1 MRLNLLGRLFE
12 CLFVAVFCFG
22 DIFYSHNFGLI
33 QLVLACLRRYGLSVE
48 CRKLANCLKYC
59 ELNLIRSLLPYKDV
73 RMSYSKKE
81 SENSKRSVPQF
92 HKLMEMPVTA
102 RLVLGECRM
111 DIEEILKLGQG
122 SMLELSTMV
131 NEDLKLY
138 INDAEIAK
146 AKSVMVGEKLG
157 AQIKEISSTEDRLK
171 DLTDLEKRP

>member
-1 MRLNLLGRLFE
+1 MAG
-12 CLFVAVFCFG
+12 CLSAFWLWFFVLETFFTH
-22 DIFYSHNFGLI
+22 IINGLI
-33 QLVLACLRRYGLSVE
+33 QLVLACLRRYGLRVE
-48 CRKLANCLKYC
+48 CRKLANYLKYC
-59 ELNLIRSLLPYKDV
+59 ELNLIRSYLPFKCG
-73 RMSYSKKE
+73 RMNETKKE
-81 SENSKRSVPQF
+81 SKNSKKTVPQF

-157 AQIKEISSTEDRLK
+157 AQIKEISSTEERLK
-171 DLTDLEKRP
+171 DLTDLE

>member
-1 MRLNLLGRLFE
+1 MAG
-12 CLFVAVFCFG
+12 CLSAFWLRFFVLETFFTL
-22 DIFYSHNFGLI
+22 IIIGLI
-33 QLVLACLRRYGLSVE
+33 QLVLACLRRYGLRVE
-48 CRKLANCLKYC
+48 CRKLANYLKYC
-59 ELNLIRSLLPYKDV
+59 ELNLIRSYLPFKDC
-73 RMSYSKKE
+73 RMSDTKKENEISKKT
-81 SENSKRSVPQF
+81 VPQF

-171 DLTDLEKRP
+171 DLTDIE

>member
-1 MRLNLLGRLFE
+1 MRF
-12 CLFVAVFCFG
+12 FVLETFFTL
-22 DIFYSHNFGLI
+22 IIIRLI
-33 QLVLACLRRYGLSVE
+33 QLVLACLRRYGLRVE
-48 CRKLANCLKYC
+48 CRNLAIYLKFC
-59 ELNLIRSLLPYKDV
+59 ELNLIRSYLPFKYCK
-73 RMSYSKKE
+73 MSDTKKE
-81 SENSKRSVPQF
+81 NENSKETLPQF

-122 SMLELSTMV
+122 SMLELSTKV

-157 AQIKEISSTEDRLK
+157 AQIKEISSTEERLK
-171 DLTDLEKRP
+171 DLTDLE

>member
-1 MRLNLLGRLFE
+1 MAGRLSAFW
-12 CLFVAVFCFG
+12 LQFFVLETFFTL
-22 DIFYSHNFGLI
+22 IIIGLI
-33 QLVLACLRRYGLSVE
+33 QLVLVCLRRYGLRVE
-48 CRKLANCLKYC
+48 CRILANYLKFC
-59 ELNLIRSLLPYKDV
+59 ELNLIRKYPSLKDG
-73 RMSYSKKE
+73 RMNETKKE
-81 SENSKRSVPQF
+81 SKNSKKTVPQF

-171 DLTDLEKRP
+171 DLTDL

>member
-1 MRLNLLGRLFE
+1 MRF
-12 CLFVAVFCFG
+12 FVLETFFTLIIIV
-22 DIFYSHNFGLI
+22 LI

-48 CRKLANCLKYC
+48 YRKIANILKYC
-59 ELNLIRSLLPYKDV
+59 ELNLIRSYHPLKECSMRDTKQENKN
-73 RMSYSKKE
+73 SKK
-81 SENSKRSVPQF
+81 SVPQF

-122 SMLELSTMV
+122 SMLELNTMMSD
-131 NEDLKLY
+131 DLKLY

-157 AQIKEISSTEDRLK
+157 AQIKEISSTENRLK
-171 DLTDLEKRP
+171 DLGDLE

>member
-1 MRLNLLGRLFE
+1 MAG
-12 CLFVAVFCFG
+12 CLSAFWLQFFVLETFFTLI
-22 DIFYSHNFGLI
+22 IFRLI

-48 CRKLANCLKYC
+48 CRKVANFIKYC
-59 ELNLIRSLLPYKDV
+59 ELNLIRSYHPLKECSMRDTKKENKN
-73 RMSYSKKE
+73 SKK
-81 SENSKRSVPQF
+81 SVPQF

-122 SMLELSTMV
+122 SMLELNTMM

-171 DLTDLEKRP
+171 DLTDFE